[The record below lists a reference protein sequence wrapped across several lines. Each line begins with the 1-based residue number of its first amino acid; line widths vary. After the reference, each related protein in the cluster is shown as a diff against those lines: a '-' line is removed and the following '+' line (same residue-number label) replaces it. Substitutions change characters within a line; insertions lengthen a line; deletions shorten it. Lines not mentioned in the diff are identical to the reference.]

1 MSGRCKGMDCFAAVF
16 IILTMSGAIVTPD
29 IKLGMP
35 SSYPGYFIDDLWNKS
50 FGISATRTS

>member
-1 MSGRCKGMDCFAAVF
+1 MDCFAAVF